1 MKQSPLTLTTSFHAH
16 MVLLLRTSR
25 CCSGTISCWVA
36 ILGIFEKQIP
46 GLSSSGVVS
55 QNQLLLNICNIGR
68 GLYVKQQCW
77 SFKKTRIRFAKT
89 NKWTYEIRSPP
100 DKPSV
105 LIIATCVCGSNAPPV
120 FNETDLKQRL
130 HLKECEHPAGG
141 RTYLKAVHAARGTVG
156 LSQIIILKETES
168 II

>member
-1 MKQSPLTLTTSFHAH
+1 MLSNS
-16 MVLLLRTSR
+16 V
-25 CCSGTISCWVA
+25 
-36 ILGIFEKQIP
+36 
-46 GLSSSGVVS
+46 GL
-55 QNQLLLNICNIGR
+55 
-68 GLYVKQQCW
+68 
-77 SFKKTRIRFAKT
+77 KKNRIRFAKT
-89 NKWTYEIRSPP
+89 NKWTYEIRSST
-100 DKPSV
+100 DKPLV
-105 LIIATCVCGSNAPPV
+105 LIIATCVCGGNAPPSV